1 MEGQRQGPVSLRER
15 LRYRFDNTLARS
27 TGRLVGWLAV
37 TCLGIV
43 VPASALMVWTD
54 PASPRSLSGRLAAV
68 WRVSGETLR
77 LGAVTGAPLRM
88 LLSVLLGLVA
98 LLYVSTLIGLI
109 TTGLTDRLT
118 ELRRG
123 RSTVV
128 ETGHSVVLGWSE
140 QVFTVV
146 GELVAA
152 RVDQRW
158 GAVVVLADR
167 DKTEMEEA
175 LSAVLGPTGATRLIC
190 RSGSTADPEA
200 LGLVSPGAAHAVL
213 VLPGAQPAGDAE
225 SVRALLALRAVLG
238 EKAGPAVVACV
249 RDERY
254 RTAARL
260 AAGPQGIVLE
270 SDRTA
275 AGLIAHSALHPGL
288 TPVLRELLD
297 FDGDEFYLTAGHG
310 LAGRRFGDVLLDC
323 ATAAVAGLVRAD
335 GTPLLNPPPQT
346 VVAPGDSLVV
356 VAPDDGT
363 ARWEDCRDLVDPML
377 IAEHG
382 SGADEP
388 SRFLLLGWN
397 RRAPYLVDQLR
408 RGARPGAVLHVVTDA
423 ADQVQSA
430 RPAPVPEPRKD
441 PASADGLT
449 VTFETADPTDPESL
463 RGLDPGSYDRVI
475 VLGPDSGSETGA
487 ETGAGAGAATGACG
501 DRPDDRTLVV
511 LLILRS
517 LAQEAGRAVPVVA
530 ELADERNRALA
541 PLGPGSEVV
550 VGGQLTGLLMAQ
562 VSQNRHLAG
571 VFEELF
577 TAGGSTL
584 RLRPARRYV
593 LPDAPASFATIVA
606 AARDLGECAIGYRRH
621 DRAAAPRDHGV
632 RLNPAKAERRV
643 WSHADDIVVV
653 VTESR
658 RGEGDSGGTE
668 VNRAARADVP

>member
-1 MEGQRQGPVSLRER
+1 M
-15 LRYRFDNTLARS
+15 RYRFDNTLARS

-43 VPASALMVWTD
+43 VPASALLVWTD
-54 PASPRSLSGRLAAV
+54 PSSPRSLSGRLTAV
-68 WRVSGETLR
+68 WRVSAETLR

-88 LLSVLLGLVA
+88 LLSVLLGLMA
-98 LLYVSTLIGLI
+98 LLYVSTLIGVI

-152 RVDQRW
+152 RADQRDQRW
-158 GAVVVLADR
+158 SAVVVLADR

-175 LSAVLGPTGATRLIC
+175 LATVLGPTGTTRLIC

-200 LGLVSPGAAHAVL
+200 LGLVSPGSAHAVL
-213 VLPGAQPAGDAE
+213 VLPGAEAAGDAE
-225 SVRALLALRAVLG
+225 TVRTLLALRAVLG
-238 EKAGPAVVACV
+238 GHAGPPVVACV

-260 AAGPQGIVLE
+260 AAGPRGIVLE

-297 FDGDEFYLTAGHG
+297 FAGDEFYLAAASELG
-310 LAGRRFGDVLLDC
+310 GRRFGDVVLDC

-335 GTPLLNPPPQT
+335 GTPLLNPPPET
-346 VVAPGDSLVV
+346 VVAPGDRLVV
-356 VAPDDGT
+356 VAPAEDS
-363 ARWEDCRDLVDPML
+363 ARWEDCRELVEPSAL
-377 IAEHG
+377 AEHG
-382 SGADEP
+382 AGPLGP

-397 RRAPYLVDQLR
+397 RRAPHLVDQLR
-408 RGARPGAVLHVVTDA
+408 RCARPGSVLHVVTDPTEQA
-423 ADQVQSA
+423 PPT
-430 RPAPVPEPRKD
+430 PASPLPLPEPRRD
-441 PASADGLT
+441 PPPVDGLT
-449 VTFETADPTDPESL
+449 VTRGTADPTDPSSL
-463 RGLDPGSYDRVI
+463 RGLDPGSYDRII
-475 VLGPDSGSETGA
+475 VLGPDTGA
-487 ETGAGAGAATGACG
+487 DA
-501 DRPDDRTLVV
+501 DRPDHRTLVV

-517 LAQEAGRAVPVVA
+517 LAQETGHTVPVIA
-530 ELADERNRALA
+530 ELTDERNRALA
-541 PLGPGSEVV
+541 PLGPGSEAV

-562 VSQNRHLAG
+562 VSQNGHLAG

-577 TAGGSTL
+577 AAGGSAL
-584 RLRPARRYV
+584 RLRPAPHYV
-593 LPDAPASFATIVA
+593 LPDRPASFATVVA
-606 AARDLGECAIGYRRH
+606 AARDRGECAIGYRCH
-621 DRAAAPRDHGV
+621 DSVGAPDGHGV
-632 RLNPAKAERRV
+632 RLNPAKSGRRV
-643 WSHADDIVVV
+643 WSRTDEIVVIV
-653 VTESR
+653 RDGAAED
-658 RGEGDSGGTE
+658 GAGGAGGSDGSH
-668 VNRAARADVP
+668 VARVDAS

>member
-1 MEGQRQGPVSLRER
+1 M
-15 LRYRFDNTLARS
+15 RYRFDSTLARS
-27 TGRLVGWLAV
+27 TGRLVGWMAL

-43 VPASALMVWTD
+43 VPASALLVWTD
-54 PASPRSLSGRLAAV
+54 PSSPPSFAGRLAAV
-68 WRVSGETLR
+68 WRVSAETLR

-109 TTGLTDRLT
+109 TTGLTDRVT

-152 RVDQRW
+152 RVNQRW

-167 DKTEMEEA
+167 DKTDMEEA
-175 LSAVLGPTGATRLIC
+175 LAAVLGPTGTTRLIC

-200 LGLVSPGAAHAVL
+200 LGMVSPGTAHAVL
-213 VLPGAQPAGDAE
+213 VLPDGERAGDAE
-225 SVRALLALRAVLG
+225 AVRTLLALRATLG
-238 EKAGPAVVACV
+238 EKAGPPVVACV

-260 AAGPQGIVLE
+260 AAGPSGIVLE

-275 AGLIAHSALHPGL
+275 AGLIVHSALHPGL

-297 FDGDEFYLTAGHG
+297 FDGEEFHVTAGPG

-323 ATAAVAGLVRAD
+323 ATAAVVGLVRAD
-335 GTPLLNPPPQT
+335 GTPLLNPPPDT
-346 VVAPGDSLVV
+346 VLAPADRLVV
-356 VAPDDGT
+356 VAPNDDD
-363 ARWEDCRDLVDPML
+363 ARWEDCRDLVEPSVMAGHEAG
-377 IAEHG
+377 AEG
-382 SGADEP
+382 P

-397 RRAPYLVDQLR
+397 RRGPHLVETLR
-408 RGARPGAVLHVVTDA
+408 RGARPGSVLHVVTD
-423 ADQVQSA
+423 
-430 RPAPVPEPRKD
+430 PAERAGPPVPLPEPRRD
-441 PASADGLT
+441 PALASGLT
-449 VTFETADPTDPESL
+449 VTLGTADPTGPSSL
-463 RGLDPGSYDRVI
+463 RGLDPNSYDRVI
-475 VLGPDSGSETGA
+475 VLGPDTEEGV
-487 ETGAGAGAATGACG
+487 

-517 LAQEAGRAVPVVA
+517 LAQEAGCAVPVIA

-541 PLGPGSEVV
+541 PLGPGSEAV
-550 VGGQLTGLLMAQ
+550 VGAQLTGLLMAQ
-562 VSQNRHLAG
+562 VAQNRHLAT

-577 TAGGSTL
+577 TAEGSTL
-584 RLRPARRYV
+584 RLRPAPHYV
-593 LPDAPASFATIVA
+593 LPDRPASFATVVA
-606 AARDLGECAIGYRRH
+606 AARERGECAIGYRRH
-621 DRAAAPRDHGV
+621 DRAGTPPDHGV
-632 RLNPAKAERRV
+632 RLNPPKSDVRV
-643 WSHADDIVVV
+643 WDHADDVVV
-653 VTESR
+653 IVTEG
-658 RGEGDSGGTE
+658 RGGGGAGGPGADR
-668 VNRAARADVP
+668 VARADVP

>member
-1 MEGQRQGPVSLRER
+1 M
-15 LRYRFDNTLARS
+15 RYRFDNTLARS

-43 VPASALMVWTD
+43 VPASALLVWTD
-54 PASPRSLSGRLAAV
+54 PSSPRSLSGRLTAV
-68 WRVSGETLR
+68 WRVSAETLR

-88 LLSVLLGLVA
+88 LLSVLLGLMA
-98 LLYVSTLIGLI
+98 LLYVSTLIGVI

-152 RVDQRW
+152 RTDQRW
-158 GAVVVLADR
+158 SAVVVLADR

-175 LSAVLGPTGATRLIC
+175 LAAVLGPTGTTRLIC
-190 RSGSTADPEA
+190 RSGSTADPDA
-200 LGLVSPGAAHAVL
+200 LGLVSPGSAHAVL
-213 VLPGAQPAGDAE
+213 VLPGTEAAGDAE
-225 SVRALLALRAVLG
+225 TVRTLLALRAVLG
-238 EKAGPAVVACV
+238 EHPGAPVVACV

-260 AAGPQGIVLE
+260 AAGPRGIVLE

-297 FDGDEFYLTAGHG
+297 FAGDEFYLAAAPE
-310 LAGRRFGDVLLDC
+310 LVGRPFGDVLLDC

-335 GTPLLNPPPQT
+335 GTPLLSPPPAT
-346 VVAPGDSLVV
+346 VVAPGDRLVV
-356 VAPDDGT
+356 VAPDEDT
-363 ARWEDCRDLVDPML
+363 ARWEDCRDLVEPTAL
-377 IAEHG
+377 AEHG
-382 SGADEP
+382 AGPVGP

-397 RRAPYLVDQLR
+397 RRAAHLVDQLR
-408 RGARPGAVLHVVTDA
+408 RCARPGSVLHVVTD
-423 ADQVQSA
+423 
-430 RPAPVPEPRKD
+430 PAEQAPPTLPLPLPEPRRE
-441 PASADGLT
+441 ASLVDGLA
-449 VTFETADPTDPESL
+449 VTCATADPTDPSSL
-463 RGLDPGSYDRVI
+463 RGLDPGSYDRII
-475 VLGPDSGSETGA
+475 VLGPDTGDDA
-487 ETGAGAGAATGACG
+487 
-501 DRPDDRTLVV
+501 DRPDHRTLVV

-517 LAQEAGRAVPVVA
+517 LAQETGHSVPVIA

-541 PLGPGSEVV
+541 PLGPGSEAV

-562 VSQNRHLAG
+562 VSQNGHLAA

-577 TAGGSTL
+577 AAGGSAL
-584 RLRPARRYV
+584 RLRPAHHYV
-593 LPDAPASFATIVA
+593 LPDRPASFATVVA
-606 AARDLGECAIGYRRH
+606 AARDRSECAIGYRCH
-621 DRAAAPRDHGV
+621 DTAAAPAGHEV
-632 RLNPAKAERRV
+632 RLNPAKAGRRV
-643 WSHADDIVVV
+643 WSRTDEIVVV
-653 VTESR
+653 VRDGTA
-658 RGEGDSGGTE
+658 EGG
-668 VNRAARADVP
+668 RAEGSQVARVDAS

>member
-1 MEGQRQGPVSLRER
+1 MRDR

-54 PASPRSLSGRLAAV
+54 PAAPRSLSGRLAAV

-152 RVDQRW
+152 RADQRW

-167 DKTEMEEA
+167 DRTELEEA
-175 LSAVLGPTGATRLIC
+175 LAAVLGPTGATRLIC

-225 SVRALLALRAVLG
+225 SVRTLLALRAVLG
-238 EKAGPAVVACV
+238 DKAGPAVVACV

-254 RTAARL
+254 RAAARL
-260 AAGPQGIVLE
+260 AAGPRGIVLE

-356 VAPDDGT
+356 VAPDEET
-363 ARWEDCRDLVDPML
+363 ARWEDCRDLVDPSL
-377 IAEHG
+377 IAERG
-382 SGADEP
+382 SDAGEP

-397 RRAPYLVDQLR
+397 RRAPHLVDQLR
-408 RGARPGAVLHVVTDA
+408 RSTRPGSVLHVVTDA
-423 ADQVQSA
+423 TEQVQ
-430 RPAPVPEPRKD
+430 PPPPVPGPVPLPEPRNGQ
-441 PASADGLT
+441 ALADGLT
-449 VTFETADPTDPESL
+449 VTFETADPTCPESL
-463 RGLDPGSYDRVI
+463 RGLDPASYDRVI
-475 VLGPDSGSETGA
+475 VLGA
-487 ETGAGAGAATGACG
+487 ET
-501 DRPDDRTLVV
+501 DRADDRTLVV

-517 LAQEAGRAVPVVA
+517 LAEEAGRAVPVVA

-541 PLGPGSEVV
+541 PLGPGSEAV

-577 TAGGSTL
+577 TAGGGTL
-584 RLRPARRYV
+584 RLRPAHRYV
-593 LPDAPASFATIVA
+593 LPDRPASFATIVA
-606 AARDLGECAIGYRRH
+606 AARDLGECAIGHRRH
-621 DRAAAPRDHGV
+621 DDGV

-643 WSHADDIVVV
+643 WSREDDIVVV
-653 VTESR
+653 VTEGR
-658 RGEGDSGGTE
+658 RVDGDCPAPE
-668 VNRAARADVP
+668 ANRAARAADVP

>member
-1 MEGQRQGPVSLRER
+1 M
-15 LRYRFDNTLARS
+15 RYRFDNTLARS

-43 VPASALMVWTD
+43 VPASALLVWTD
-54 PASPRSLSGRLAAV
+54 PSSPRSLSGRLIAV
-68 WRVSGETLR
+68 WRVSAETLR

-88 LLSVLLGLVA
+88 LLSVLLGLMA
-98 LLYVSTLIGLI
+98 LLYVSTLIGVI

-152 RVDQRW
+152 RAEQRW
-158 GAVVVLADR
+158 SAVVVLADR

-175 LSAVLGPTGATRLIC
+175 LAAVLGPTGTTRLIC

-200 LGLVSPGAAHAVL
+200 LGLVSPGSAHSVL
-213 VLPGAQPAGDAE
+213 VLPAAE
-225 SVRALLALRAVLG
+225 ATKDTETVRTLLALRAVLG
-238 EKAGPAVVACV
+238 EHAGPPVVACV

-260 AAGPQGIVLE
+260 AAGPRGIVLE

-297 FDGDEFYLTAGHG
+297 FAGDEFYLAGAPEP
-310 LAGRRFGDVLLDC
+310 AGRPFGDVLLDC

-335 GTPLLNPPPQT
+335 GTPLLAPPPET
-346 VVAPGDSLVV
+346 VVAAGDRLVV
-356 VAPDDGT
+356 VAPDEHA
-363 ARWEDCRDLVDPML
+363 ARWEDCRDLVEPS
-377 IAEHG
+377 ASAGPG
-382 SGADEP
+382 SGAGEP

-397 RRAPYLVDQLR
+397 RRAPHLVDQLR
-408 RGARPGAVLHVVTDA
+408 RCTRPGAVLHIVTD
-423 ADQVQSA
+423 
-430 RPAPVPEPRKD
+430 PAEQAPPPPLPEPRRG
-441 PASADGLT
+441 PSRAGGLA
-449 VTFETADPTDPESL
+449 VTLRTADATDPSSL
-463 RGLDPGSYDRVI
+463 RALDPNSYDRII
-475 VLGPDSGSETGA
+475 VLGPDTGEDA
-487 ETGAGAGAATGACG
+487 
-501 DRPDDRTLVV
+501 DRPDHRTLVV
-511 LLILRS
+511 LVILRS
-517 LAQEAGRAVPVVA
+517 LAQEAGHAVPVIA

-541 PLGPGSEVV
+541 PLGPGSEAV

-562 VSQNRHLAG
+562 VSQNGHLAG

-577 TAGGSTL
+577 AADGSAL
-584 RLRPARRYV
+584 RLRPAHRYV
-593 LPDAPASFATIVA
+593 RPDRPASFATVVA
-606 AARDLGECAIGYRRH
+606 AARDRGECAIGYRCH
-621 DRAAAPRDHGV
+621 DPTATPSGHRV
-632 RLNPAKAERRV
+632 RLNPAKADRRV
-643 WSHADDIVVV
+643 WSRTDEIVVV
-653 VTESR
+653 VRDGAAED
-658 RGEGDSGGTE
+658 GGGAEGSHA
-668 VNRAARADVP
+668 VRADVS